1 MIFAPIASVNE
12 NNYHLLMDDRE
23 ARALIAGTLAL
34 MTHFAESRCPHGA
47 ERICENLMRLRAMPH
62 MPWEWRHMLAKLG
75 ARWSLLEGEARTSV
89 DPGAVR
95 H

>member
-1 MIFAPIASVNE
+1 MILTPIACVNE
-12 NNYHLLMDDRE
+12 NYYHLRMDDRE

-47 ERICENLMRLRAMPH
+47 ERICENLMRLCAMRDV
-62 MPWEWRHMLAKLG
+62 PWEFRAMLAKLG
-75 ARWSLLEGEARTSV
+75 ARWSLLQGEARTSV
-89 DPGAVR
+89 DPRAVR

>member
-1 MIFAPIASVNE
+1 MRIIIIVP
-12 NNYHLLMDDRE
+12 MDDRE

-34 MTHFAESRCPHGA
+34 MTHFAESRCPSGA
-47 ERICENLMRLRAMPH
+47 EKICENLLRLCAMRT
-62 MPWEWRHMLAKLG
+62 MPWEFRAMLAKLG

>member
-1 MIFAPIASVNE
+1 MSDPE
-12 NNYHLLMDDRE
+12 M
-23 ARALIAGTLAL
+23 RALLAGTLAL
-34 MTHFAESRCPHGA
+34 MTHYAESRCPEGA
-47 ERICENLMRLRAMPH
+47 ERICRNLLLLCGRGDL
-62 MPWEWRHMLAKLG
+62 PWEFRAVLAKLG

>member
-1 MIFAPIASVNE
+1 
-12 NNYHLLMDDRE
+12 MDDRE

-47 ERICENLMRLRAMPH
+47 ERICENLLRLCTMRH
-62 MPWEWRHMLAKLG
+62 IPWEFRAMLAKLG
-75 ARWSLLEGEARTSV
+75 ARWSLLEGEARTSE
-89 DPGAVR
+89 DRGGVR